1 MRKLLAVAS
10 LLIVLSA
17 PGAAGQQP
25 VFAPFGIIPILDAY
39 LESLRVQTGIPG
51 MSAALV
57 RDGVVL
63 WEKGYGLQNVT
74 SRLRATPDTPYMA
87 GELSAALAATL
98 LLQCVEQKH
107 LQLDRTLG
115 DYEIEIPETG
125 STLRQILSHT
135 AANVEAEP
143 FFYSPERFAQLTAVM
158 ERCAPQP
165 YRKSVSHRILN
176 FLAMRDSVPGTDLR
190 DPELALPEGL
200 YEPVELERYRQV
212 LARMAI
218 GYKVDAR
225 GRAER
230 TEVPPATMSASGG
243 LVTTVRDLAK
253 LDGALDQNLLLLPTT
268 RLQAWTP
275 VTTNRETL
283 APTGLGW
290 FVQSYQGQRVVW
302 QFGIVPNAYSSLM
315 IKLPE
320 RNLTLILLANSDRMN
335 MPFLL
340 HQGDVTR
347 SLFAQVFLKLVS

>member
-10 LLIVLSA
+10 LLIVLA
-17 PGAAGQQP
+17 GAGTAGQQP
-25 VFAPFGIIPILDAY
+25 VFAPYGIIPILDAY
-39 LESLRVQTGIPG
+39 IESLRVQAGIPG

-63 WEKGYGLQNVT
+63 WEKGYGFQNVT
-74 SRLRATPDTPYMA
+74 ARLRATPDTPYMA
-87 GELSAALAATL
+87 GELSGTLAATL

-115 DYEIEIPETG
+115 DYAVEIPETG
-125 STLRQILSHT
+125 STLRQLLSHT
-135 AANVEAEP
+135 TADVAAEP
-143 FFYSPERFAQLTAVM
+143 FVYSPERYAQLTAVM

-176 FLAMRDSVPGTDLR
+176 FLAMTDSVPGTDLR

-212 LARMAI
+212 LARLAV
-218 GYKVDAR
+218 GYKVDSR
-225 GRAER
+225 GRVER
-230 TEVPPATMSASGG
+230 TDVPPAAMSASGG

-253 LDGALDQNLLLLPTT
+253 LDGALDQNLLLLEST

-275 VTTNRETL
+275 VMTHRDQP

-290 FVQSYQGQRVVW
+290 FVQSYRGQRVVW

-320 RNLTLILLANSDRMN
+320 RNLTLILLANSDRLN
-335 MPFLL
+335 TPFLL
-340 HQGDVTR
+340 HQGDVAR
-347 SLFAQVFLKLVS
+347 SLFARVFLSLVP